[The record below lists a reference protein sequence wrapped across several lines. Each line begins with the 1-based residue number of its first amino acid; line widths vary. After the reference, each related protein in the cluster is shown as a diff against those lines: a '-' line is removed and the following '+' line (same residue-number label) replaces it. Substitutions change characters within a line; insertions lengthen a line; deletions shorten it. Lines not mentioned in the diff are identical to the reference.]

1 MGGDFSQSL
10 EWFREF
16 LKWRLESGLD
26 TARKEV
32 IGMTPEQMLAWWTKR
47 ANPFIPLCPYAGR
60 SSDGHI
66 IWYMAVGHIDAEKFI
81 NYRQIPISEDLLAI
95 HLVMEWTLWHLNCL
109 SRAEGRM
116 VCVVKLNDFTIGKSY
131 RKLPF
136 FVAAFRKFLTEL
148 LEGDNKYYCEH
159 NALFLVINAPR
170 LLRMIFAA
178 ARMVMSERQ
187 ISKIRVL
194 GETSAKMVRDQ
205 LLEIVPTENL
215 MVAYGGNLAKAPG
228 AFPLATQEEVERWYN
243 CRHLLPKMQ
252 ESEIPIVS
260 LLTNSVAGD
269 EVRRLADKQQ
279 DIIADR
285 QPYIKEQCDEVNVVE
300 STEQEAT
307 VHVVES
313 AELTKVSKV
322 SSIVHLAGKE
332 ETAPDWFLYTV
343 AMCLQWII
351 DDAE

>member
-1 MGGDFSQSL
+1 MG
-10 EWFREF
+10 
-16 LKWRLESGLD
+16 
-26 TARKEV
+26 
-32 IGMTPEQMLAWWTKR
+32 
-47 ANPFIPLCPYAGR
+47 
-60 SSDGHI
+60 
-66 IWYMAVGHIDAEKFI
+66 
-81 NYRQIPISEDLLAI
+81 
-95 HLVMEWTLWHLNCL
+95 
-109 SRAEGRM
+109 
-116 VCVVKLNDFTIGKSY
+116 
-131 RKLPF
+131 
-136 FVAAFRKFLTEL
+136 
-148 LEGDNKYYCEH
+148 
-159 NALFLVINAPR
+159 
-170 LLRMIFAA
+170 
-178 ARMVMSERQ
+178 
-187 ISKIRVL
+187 
-194 GETSAKMVRDQ
+194 SAKMVRDQ

-279 DIIADR
+279 DI
-285 QPYIKEQCDEVNVVE
+285 KEQCDEVNVVE

>member
-1 MGGDFSQSL
+1 MGNDFSM
-10 EWFREF
+10 
-16 LKWRLESGLD
+16 GL
-26 TARKEV
+26 
-32 IGMTPEQMLAWWTKR
+32 
-47 ANPFIPLCPYAGR
+47 
-60 SSDGHI
+60 
-66 IWYMAVGHIDAEKFI
+66 
-81 NYRQIPISEDLLAI
+81 
-95 HLVMEWTLWHLNCL
+95 
-109 SRAEGRM
+109 
-116 VCVVKLNDFTIGKSY
+116 SY

-194 GETSAKMVRDQ
+194 GETSDKMVCDQ
-205 LLEIVPTENL
+205 MLKIVPAENL

-228 AFPLATQEEVERWYN
+228 AFPLATQEEVDRWYN
-243 CRHLLPKMQ
+243 CRHLLPNRQ
-252 ESEIPIVS
+252 ESEIPMVC
-260 LLTNSVAGD
+260 LLTTSVAGD
-269 EVRRLADKQQ
+269 KVRCLADKQQ
-279 DIIADR
+279 DIIAV
-285 QPYIKEQCDEVNVVE
+285 KEQCDEVHVVE

-307 VHVVES
+307 IRVAES
-313 AELTKVSKV
+313 TELTKASKV